1 MIDRSDCNVHN
12 SFSRIFSARQ
22 MSTTYFVRAVKIRH
36 VTERRKDKDRE
47 IGEYPNE
54 KTFDQ
59 PEETFGQ
66 RERKHSFASPD
77 MSSLGEEKRRDLLLL
92 LLSFS
97 SLSLSPLPSWSVT
110 SRRVSTNGKYKLIF
124 FSFFYYPCV
133 QRNIRQSLERMSI
146 YSCLRVCVSILVN
159 GRNRGNILEQWRSDG
174 SLSFHLSRSFLSII

>member
-1 MIDRSDCNVHN
+1 MFIILYLSLA
-12 SFSRIFSARQ
+12 RIFSARQ
-22 MSTTYFVRAVKIRH
+22 MSTTYFVRTVKIRH

-66 RERKHSFASPD
+66 RKRKHS
-77 MSSLGEEKRRDLLLL
+77 SLGWYVEASREETSRD
-92 LLSFS
+92 FPIS
-97 SLSLSPLPSWSVT
+97 SLSLVLPSLSVT

-133 QRNIRQSLERMSI
+133 CACKECIRHSLGRECLYI
-146 YSCLRVCVSILVN
+146 YSSRRLCVSIMVN
-159 GRNRGNILEQWRSDG
+159 GRNLGDILEQ
-174 SLSFHLSRSFLSII
+174 